1 MNNSASQGLRGS
13 KDSLGLLWRQFKM
26 EWTLYLRDKGAM
38 FWTFMFPVLMLLGF
52 GVIFRG
58 GDTPKM
64 PVVWVTSSQAQ
75 AESPAQYALRQAMDH
90 SPIQVL
96 PMSEPEAKAR
106 WERGETAVQVE
117 PAADGFRMKVNSYLI
132 AQGQMTAQV
141 VQQAYLISQAKLGGQ
156 PMPNLIPV
164 SMESPGHAHE
174 TNYAAFLLP
183 GLLGLNLMSMGLF
196 AVGMVIVSYREK
208 GKFRRL
214 AVTPL
219 PKWVFLMG
227 QILHRLTVV
236 LLQSAV
242 LLAVG
247 YFAFHIH
254 NQGSYLLLTLVMGLG
269 TACFMALGFALTSF
283 AETAET
289 YGAISNLVFFPL
301 MFLSGVYFTL
311 DAAPHWLQT
320 AVIAL
325 PLSPFLKAL
334 RAVFNDGSGLQGH
347 LVGLGIVAGWTLVFF
362 GIAVKRFRWA

>member
-1 MNNSASQGLRGS
+1 MNPAS
-13 KDSLGLLWRQFKM
+13 LLWRQFKM
-26 EWTLYLRDKGAM
+26 EWTLYSRDRGAM
-38 FWTFMFPVLMLLGF
+38 FWTFLFPVLMLLGF

-64 PVVWVTSSQAQ
+64 PVVWVNVSAHSQALV
-75 AESPAQYALRQAMDH
+75 ETPAQTALRQAMEH
-90 SPIQVL
+90 SPIAIQTL
-96 PMSEPEAKAR
+96 TPAEAEAK
-106 WERGETAVQVE
+106 WQKGETAVQLE
-117 PAADGFRMKVNSYLI
+117 PTADGFHMKVNSYLI

-141 VQQAYLISQAKLGGQ
+141 VQQAFLMSQAKLGGQ
-156 PMPNLIPV
+156 PMPKLIPV
-164 SMESPGHAHE
+164 SVESPGHAHE

-219 PKWVFLMG
+219 PKWVFLLG

-242 LLAVG
+242 LILVG
-247 YFAFHIH
+247 AFAFHIH
-254 NQGSYLLLTLVMGLG
+254 NQGSYFLLSLVMALG

-283 AETAET
+283 AETSET

-311 DAAPHWLQT
+311 DAAPKWLQT
-320 AVIAL
+320 AVIVL

-334 RAVFNDGSGLQGH
+334 RAVFNDGAGLQGQM
-347 LVGLGIVAGWTLVFF
+347 LGLGIVAGWTLIFF

>member
-1 MNNSASQGLRGS
+1 MNDSGSPSLRGS
-13 KDSLGLLWRQFKM
+13 NNPMALLWRQFLM
-26 EWTLYLRDKGAM
+26 EWKLYLRDKGAM
-38 FWTFMFPVLMLLGF
+38 FWTFLFPVLMLLGF

-58 GDTPKM
+58 DSAPKM
-64 PVVWVTSSQAQ
+64 PVVWVQPAAVQVQDQALLEALSHFPVKLEALTA
-75 AESPAQYALRQAMDH
+75 AEA
-90 SPIQVL
+90 
-96 PMSEPEAKAR
+96 EAK
-106 WERGETAVQVE
+106 WQKGETALQLE
-117 PAADGFRMKVNSYLI
+117 PAPDGFRMKVNSYLI

-141 VQQAYLISQAKLGGQ
+141 VQQAFLMSQAKLGGQ
-156 PMPNLIPV
+156 PLPKLIPV

-183 GLLGLNLMSMGLF
+183 GLLGLNLMTMGLF

-227 QILHRLTVV
+227 QIGHRLTVV
-236 LLQSAV
+236 LLQSTV
-242 LLAVG
+242 LLLAG
-247 YFAFHIH
+247 YFVFHIH
-254 NQGSYLLLTLVMGLG
+254 NQGSYLLLALIMALG

-311 DAAPHWLQT
+311 DAAPKWLQT
-320 AVIAL
+320 ATIAL
-325 PLSPFLKAL
+325 PLSPFIKTL
-334 RAVFNDGSGLQGH
+334 RAVFNDGAGLQGH
-347 LVGLGIVAGWTLVFF
+347 WLGLGIVAAWTLVFF
-362 GIAVKRFRWA
+362 GVAVKRFRWA

>member
-1 MNNSASQGLRGS
+1 MNHG
-13 KDSLGLLWRQFKM
+13 KLLWNQYLM
-26 EWTLYLRDKGAM
+26 ECKLYLRDRGAM
-38 FWTFMFPVLMLLGF
+38 FWTFLFPVLMLLGF
-52 GVIFRG
+52 GFIFKG
-58 GDTPKM
+58 GNEPKM
-64 PVVWVTSSQAQ
+64 PVVWVQPAMLQAKDQ
-75 AESPAQYALRQAMDH
+75 ALLDTLSHFPTKLE
-90 SPIQVL
+90 
-96 PMSEPEAKAR
+96 PMSAAEAEAK
-106 WERGETAVQVE
+106 WQKGETAVQVE
-117 PAADGFRMKVNSYLI
+117 PTEDGFRMKVNSYLI

-141 VQQAYLISQAKLGGQ
+141 LQQAFLMSQAKLGGQ
-156 PMPNLIPV
+156 PMPKLIPV

-227 QILHRLTVV
+227 QIMHRLTVV

-242 LLAVG
+242 LLLFGLLV
-247 YFAFHIH
+247 FHIH
-254 NQGSYLLLTLVMGLG
+254 NQGSYLLLALIMALG

-283 AETAET
+283 AETSET

-311 DAAPHWLQT
+311 DSAPKWLQT
-320 AVIAL
+320 ATVIL

-334 RAVFNDGSGLQGH
+334 RAVFNDGAGLEGH
-347 LVGLGIVAGWTLVFF
+347 YLGLGILAAWTVVFF

>member
-1 MNNSASQGLRGS
+1 MM
-13 KDSLGLLWRQFKM
+13 KLLWRQFLM

-38 FWTFMFPVLMLLGF
+38 FWTFLFPVLMLLGF
-52 GVIFRG
+52 GVIFRS
-58 GDTPKM
+58 GDAPKM
-64 PVVWVTSSQAQ
+64 PVVWVQPAVMQAKD
-75 AESPAQYALRQAMDH
+75 QAMLDTLAKFPTKLE
-90 SPIQVL
+90 S
-96 PMSEPEAKAR
+96 MSGPEAETK
-106 WERGETAVQVE
+106 WERGETAVQLE
-117 PAADGFRMKVNSYLI
+117 PTSDSFRMKVNSYLV

-141 VQQAYLISQAKLGGQ
+141 VQQAFLMTQAKLGGQ
-156 PMPNLIPV
+156 PMPKLIPV
-164 SMESPGHAHE
+164 SVESPGHAHE

-183 GLLGLNLMSMGLF
+183 GLLGLNLMTMGLF

-227 QILHRLTVV
+227 QIGHRLTVV
-236 LLQSAV
+236 LLQSTV

-247 YFAFHIH
+247 FFAFHIQ
-254 NQGSYLLLTLVMGLG
+254 NQGSYLALALVMALG

-283 AETAET
+283 AETSET

-311 DAAPHWLQT
+311 DAAPKWLQT
-320 AVIAL
+320 AVVVL

-334 RAVFNDGSGLQGH
+334 RAVFNDGAGLQGH
-347 LVGLGIVAGWTLVFF
+347 MLGLGIVAAWTVIFF